1 MSTAVV
7 QQLLSGLRSKNR
19 DEQNRSAQ
27 ELLLFAKTELREMQQ
42 DELNQF
48 FDEFNHQTFDM
59 LLSSDNNEKK
69 GGVLAISEYFFLNRC
84 VMKFRF
90 SDYRELQNSDETKY
104 RENVQPIFSFAHLEV
119 VEVKF

>member
-69 GGVLAISEYFFLNRC
+69 GGVLAISEYFFSRSIVL
-84 VMKFRF
+84 
-90 SDYRELQNSDETKY
+90 
-104 RENVQPIFSFAHLEV
+104 
-119 VEVKF
+119 